1 MAASVS
7 EVYPFFAP
15 TVGALCAFLAGSNT
29 VSNLML
35 SQYQYSVA
43 QALGVSGTTMVAAQ
57 SVGAA
62 AGNMIAIHN
71 VVAASATVGVMGREG
86 LTLRRTIL
94 PTIYYVVVAGM
105 LTIISMYVLKIGE
118 LECQCVACWRWAKI
132 QRKIELHKLRL
143 TMDIVLTALQSGLA
157 SLASYLA
164 AHVLLCLVP
173 AFFIAGAL
181 SALVP
186 QQSIVRF
193 LGPAAPKWVAYPAAA
208 GAGSLL
214 AVCSCTVQPLFAGIY
229 SKGAGLGPAIT
240 FMFFAPAAN
249 ILALSYTGVA
259 LGADFAVARLVL
271 SLVFGIGIG
280 MIMALIFHRSDA
292 VRLDNAAAFAG
303 GEGISRQT
311 LIFLGALVVLLVGG
325 TLKLDFLTTPLLRF
339 EQPWIAAVA
348 AQNVLNLLVP
358 IDLIKGDEGL
368 SVQGVVLIGMLGLI
382 ALTAWRG
389 LGKVDEGFNRLTFV
403 ALGLIAATLI
413 FAALGI
419 VTNDTGWPLSRRFD
433 AWDRQQWLWETW
445 RFVKMI
451 FPLLVVGVFIVG
463 VIRIFIR
470 PEWVQA
476 IAGSNS
482 VLANMAGVV
491 FGVFMYFPTL
501 VEVPIAKMFLSLGM
515 HPGPLIAYL
524 MADPELSLQSI
535 LITSAIIGKLKAWTY
550 VGLVAVFSTLAGL
563 TYGAWTD
570 GTSITTVAFGFVAFI
585 AVLFAALH
593 YMDKRQHAAPAV

>member
-1 MAASVS
+1 
-7 EVYPFFAP
+7 
-15 TVGALCAFLAGSNT
+15 
-29 VSNLML
+29 
-35 SQYQYSVA
+35 
-43 QALGVSGTTMVAAQ
+43 
-57 SVGAA
+57 
-62 AGNMIAIHN
+62 
-71 VVAASATVGVMGREG
+71 
-86 LTLRRTIL
+86 
-94 PTIYYVVVAGM
+94 
-105 LTIISMYVLKIGE
+105 
-118 LECQCVACWRWAKI
+118 
-132 QRKIELHKLRL
+132 
-143 TMDIVLTALQSGLA
+143 MDIVLTALQSGIA

-259 LGADFAVARLVL
+259 LGADFAIARLVL

-280 MIMALIFHRSDA
+280 MIMALIFHRSDT
-292 VRLDNAAAFAG
+292 VRLDNAAAFEG
-303 GEGISRQT
+303 GEGISGQT
-311 LIFLGALVVLLVGG
+311 LIFLGALIVLLVGG
-325 TLKLDFLTTPLLRF
+325 TLKLDFLTTPLLSV
-339 EQPWIAAVA
+339 ELPWAAAVA
-348 AQNVLNLLVP
+348 IQNALNVLVP

-368 SVQGVVLIGMLGLI
+368 SVQGVILIGMLGLI

-389 LGKVDEGFNRLTFV
+389 LGKVDDGFTRLTFV
-403 ALGLIAATLI
+403 SLGLIAATLI

-419 VTNDTGWPLSRRFD
+419 VTNDTGLVVTLSGRTLVVAAMLASLWPLSSRFEV
-433 AWDRQQWLWETW
+433 WDIQQWLWETW

-451 FPLLVVGVFIVG
+451 FPLLIVGVFAVG
-463 VIRIFIR
+463 VIRMFIR

-570 GTSITTVAFGFVAFI
+570 GTSISTVALGFVAFI
-585 AVLFAALH
+585 AVLFGALH
-593 YMDKRQHAAPAV
+593 YMDKRQHAEPAL